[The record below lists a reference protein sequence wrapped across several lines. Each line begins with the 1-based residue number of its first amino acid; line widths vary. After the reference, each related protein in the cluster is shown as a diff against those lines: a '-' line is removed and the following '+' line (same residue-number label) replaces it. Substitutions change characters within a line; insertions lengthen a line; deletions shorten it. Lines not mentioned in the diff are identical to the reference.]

1 MLTLHILRHAN
12 TLSSSSTGQDFD
24 RELSS
29 KGLQQSEVLGS
40 FFKMNNL
47 QPEVIFCSS
56 AKRTRQTLKQI
67 QNIFQFENRIKFKD
81 ELYLASMGE
90 MFDLVSNLKSKKD
103 ALIIGHNNGISDLVT
118 YLTDDFI
125 DVPTCTFVSLS
136 FDTSN
141 WQEISK
147 GMAKMDVYFS
157 PKEG

>member
-1 MLTLHILRHAN
+1 MT
-12 TLSSSSTGQDFD
+12 
-24 RELSS
+24 
-29 KGLQQSEVLGS
+29 
-40 FFKMNNL
+40 
-47 QPEVIFCSS
+47 
-56 AKRTRQTLKQI
+56 
-67 QNIFQFENRIKFKD
+67 
-81 ELYLASMGE
+81 
-90 MFDLVSNLKSKKD
+90 
-103 ALIIGHNNGISDLVT
+103 NNGISDLIT